1 MCSVTC
7 SSLAAFG
14 KSSDA
19 GSMISGIK
27 EAWRSS
33 AGYNWDGQGFTYWH
47 TLKVVSSQEDLCAVL
62 QIHSVWP
69 ALSSNF
75 TSQSTQ
81 SAAPCTWWVLPIQ
94 CQISV
99 GQLRDPCRRD
109 CEHAAAA
116 DFPSHS
122 HGQLRTKLVVP
133 YAQVDLVPVE
143 IFAEMTGWTGRSF
156 KAGRRNTPWR
166 ALC

>member
-1 MCSVTC
+1 MCSVAC

-33 AGYNWDGQGFTYWH
+33 AGYNWDGLGFTYWH
-47 TLKVVSSQEDLCAVL
+47 TLKVVSSQEDLYAIL
-62 QIHSVWP
+62 QIYSVWP

-99 GQLRDPCRRD
+99 QTRLRARCCGRLPQPFPR
-109 CEHAAAA
+109 AAENKT
-116 DFPSHS
+116 PLTICSGGS
-122 HGQLRTKLVVP
+122 
-133 YAQVDLVPVE
+133 
-143 IFAEMTGWTGRSF
+143 S
-156 KAGRRNTPWR
+156 PWR
-166 ALC
+166 DIRWNDRLDRQKL